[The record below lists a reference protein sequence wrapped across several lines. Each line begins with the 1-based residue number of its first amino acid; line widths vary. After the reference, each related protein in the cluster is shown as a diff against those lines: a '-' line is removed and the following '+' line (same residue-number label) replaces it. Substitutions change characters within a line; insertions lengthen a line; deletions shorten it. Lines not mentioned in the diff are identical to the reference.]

1 MSCGHIAVILKEN
14 AGEIPM
20 ETMDKKYVNPISVKE
35 TKTKNSDSR
44 VFSHQYQRII
54 QGKEQWMKLI
64 TKLMI

>member
-20 ETMDKKYVNPISVKE
+20 ETMDKKYVNPKSVKE
-35 TKTKNSDSR
+35 TKNESDSR

-54 QGKEQWMKLI
+54 QEKEQWMKLI